1 MGPPD
6 VPSFGDANIAKMEPP
21 RTLER
26 KRKGRMVDVISA

>member
-6 VPSFGDANIAKMEPP
+6 VPSFGDARKMEPP